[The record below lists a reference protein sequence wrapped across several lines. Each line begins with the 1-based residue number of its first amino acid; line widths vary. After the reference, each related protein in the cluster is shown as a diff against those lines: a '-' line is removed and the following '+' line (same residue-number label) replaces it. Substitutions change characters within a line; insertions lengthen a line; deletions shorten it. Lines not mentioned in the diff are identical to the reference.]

1 MLKIYLIWFITI
13 VQLFS
18 EPSTAEQKKITG
30 LDVMTMVQNETQK
43 KQTRKAV
50 VDMKIYDDENRERV
64 RFFNYWTKYKK
75 NEEHS
80 LIKFFRPKNVKGTA
94 LLTNTDKASDT
105 KNQWIYLPAFKS
117 VKRLNQSDKNKSFMG
132 SDFTYSD
139 IAGRKLNQDNHQ
151 LIKETERHFRIKST
165 PKDISTSIYSKI
177 LYVVE

>member
-13 VQLFS
+13 IQLFS
-18 EPSTAEQKKITG
+18 EPSTAEQKKLTG

-94 LLTNTDKASDT
+94 LLTNTDKTSDT
-105 KNQWIYLPAFKS
+105 KINGSTYQHLS
-117 VKRLNQSDKNKSFMG
+117 LLNG
-132 SDFTYSD
+132 S
-139 IAGRKLNQDNHQ
+139 INP
-151 LIKETERHFRIKST
+151 IKTKVLWAA
-165 PKDISTSIYSKI
+165 TSPI
-177 LYVVE
+177 LTLLDEN